1 MLMEK
6 ERLEVIE
13 YGKKLLSLRL
23 TQGTSGNISVC
34 DRETGYFAITPS
46 GMDYMTLEPEDI
58 AIVDLN
64 GNQVDGRKK
73 PSSEIHLHSLVYK
86 NRPDVD
92 TVVHAHSVYCTTIA
106 CLREDLP
113 AVDYMI
119 AVAGK
124 EVKCAEYATFG
135 TKELAVN
142 AVKALG
148 NNRAV
153 LLANH
158 GVLTCGNG
166 LKESFN
172 ILEEVEY
179 VAELYYRSR
188 CIGKPV
194 ILDDEEMS
202 RMLVKFETYGKQ

>member
-23 TQGTSGNISVC
+23 TQGTSGNISVF
-34 DRETGYFAITPS
+34 DRETGYLAITPS
-46 GMDYMTLEPEDI
+46 GMDYMELKPEDI
-58 AIVDLN
+58 TIMDLD
-64 GNQVDGRKK
+64 GNQIDGSRK

-124 EVKCAEYATFG
+124 KVKCAEYATFG

-142 AVKALG
+142 VVKALE

-166 LKESFN
+166 LKESFH

-179 VAELYYRSR
+179 VAELYYRAR
-188 CIGKPV
+188 CIGNPV

-202 RMLVKFETYGKQ
+202 RMLVKFETYGRQ